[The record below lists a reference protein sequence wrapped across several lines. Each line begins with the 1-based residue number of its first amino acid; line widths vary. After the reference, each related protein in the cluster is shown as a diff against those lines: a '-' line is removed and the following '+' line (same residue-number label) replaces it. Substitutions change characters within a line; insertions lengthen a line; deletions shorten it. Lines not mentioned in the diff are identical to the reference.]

1 MITMELYN
9 TLKHSGLT
17 KNESKIY
24 LALIRLGSVK
34 AGQISKET
42 DFNRTTTYECLKS
55 LGSKGLVSYVI
66 IGKIKYFQASNPKN
80 LEMYM
85 QDKLDNIKSILPELE
100 KQYKSTKL
108 KDNVRLF
115 KGNKGVKTVLN
126 DIIENAKE
134 NYVFGSEGQ
143 LEERLPE
150 YAKKFVA
157 ILEKKKVQVRS
168 IVRSGRNTKETKNK
182 KNKYIDM
189 DVESPVVTN
198 IFNDKIAIIVW
209 SEIPEVILI
218 ENEKAAKSYKEFF
231 EFMWKNSKTNSK

>member
-34 AGQISKET
+34 AGQVSKET
-42 DFNRTTTYECLKS
+42 EFNRTTTYECLKS

-85 QDKLDNIKSILPELE
+85 QDKLDDIKSILPELE

-108 KDNVRLF
+108 KENIRLF
-115 KGNKGVKTVLN
+115 KGNKGVKSVLN

-134 NYVFGSEGQ
+134 NYIFGSEGQ

-150 YAKKFVA
+150 AS
-157 ILEKKKVQVRS
+157 L
-168 IVRSGRNTKETKNK
+168 
-182 KNKYIDM
+182 
-189 DVESPVVTN
+189 
-198 IFNDKIAIIVW
+198 
-209 SEIPEVILI
+209 
-218 ENEKAAKSYKEFF
+218 
-231 EFMWKNSKTNSK
+231 